1 MGGFMLSVLFSVLLV
16 ASDSAS
22 AEVPAAPPTPVANET
37 AEAPK
42 KICKRQQVTGQL
54 QGTKRVCM
62 TAEQW
67 KRAQDATQRAKR

>member
-1 MGGFMLSVLFSVLLV
+1 MLAALFSVVLIASETATV
-16 ASDSAS
+16 APAS
-22 AEVPAAPPTPVANET
+22 PPAATVANGA
-37 AEAPK
+37 AEAADPNK

-67 KRAQDATQRAKR
+67 KRVQETDQRRR

>member
-1 MGGFMLSVLFSVLLV
+1 MFALMFSVLLV
-16 ASDSAS
+16 ASETSSA
-22 AEVPAAPPTPVANET
+22 AAAAPQAPTINGATET
-37 AEAPK
+37 PDPQK

-67 KRAQDATQRAKR
+67 KRVQEAEQRRR

>member
-1 MGGFMLSVLFSVLLV
+1 MFVALLSVMLI
-16 ASDSAS
+16 ASETTATTNT
-22 AEVPAAPPTPVANET
+22 APTAPVSNE
-37 AEAPK
+37 AGEAPDPNK

-67 KRAQDATQRAKR
+67 KRVQAADARTRR

>member
-1 MGGFMLSVLFSVLLV
+1 MFVALLSVMLI
-16 ASDSAS
+16 ASESTATTNTTP
-22 AEVPAAPPTPVANET
+22 PAPVTNEG
-37 AEAPK
+37 AEAPDPGK

-67 KRAQDATQRAKR
+67 KRVQEADARTRR